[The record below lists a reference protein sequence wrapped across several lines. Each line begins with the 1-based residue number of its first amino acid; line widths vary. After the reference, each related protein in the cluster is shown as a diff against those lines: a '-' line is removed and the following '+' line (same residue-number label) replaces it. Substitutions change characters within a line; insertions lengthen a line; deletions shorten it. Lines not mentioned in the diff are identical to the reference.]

1 MAKLHS
7 DKYQAVSIN
16 GAEYCADEHGVFDV
30 PDVVVG
36 TLIADFG
43 MRAWAEPESDLAS
56 VGRSPSSAPVGGG
69 APHAPTDNTAEGQ
82 EAHGDADGDGD
93 EDDVDDEGGDDEG
106 DTDTDKKPVNY
117 DKLNTA
123 ELLAEAARLGVDPT
137 GMNVK
142 KLRAAV
148 KAVAASSTV
157 SQRGDQ

>member
-7 DKYQAVSIN
+7 DRYQAVSIN
-16 GAEYCADEHGVFDV
+16 GAEYRTDERGVFDV

-43 MRAWAEPESDLAS
+43 MRAWAEPD
-56 VGRSPSSAPVGGG
+56 API
-69 APHAPTDNTAEGQ
+69 
-82 EAHGDADGDGD
+82 GDD
-93 EDDVDDEGGDDEG
+93 EDGDVDDEDGNDEG
-106 DTDTDKKPVNY
+106 DKKPVNY

-137 GMNVK
+137 GMNLK